1 MVGFVNRRNELSSLE
16 RWWNTERSRPG
27 LVWGRRRVGKTA
39 LIAHFARDKRMVF
52 YTGVGGTA
60 DLELRGLAEEAAF
73 LSTSERN
80 LTEHPFGDW
89 RDALRFLFARAEE
102 APLLLVLD
110 EFPELL
116 VGCPELPGLLRAELD
131 RHGGQPKLKILFSGS
146 SMRAMWQ
153 MQEYRAPLYGRFDLT
168 LHLHPFRP
176 HEVPEILTDLT
187 PADRALVYGM
197 LGGIPLYLTMW
208 QQDASIEDNLSRLLL
223 SAETPLYNEG
233 KLILATEL
241 GTGHLASQV
250 LTAIA
255 NGRTRFHEIA
265 DAVGTDPTRV
275 IERLVEL
282 RLVERILPVTEDP
295 AKHRR
300 KIYRLRDNF
309 LRFYLGVLGRYR
321 SRIEAGSL
329 QTVLPNVMASL
340 DDFMGPAWEDAFRD
354 HLALRADEID
364 PETVDIGPWWRGDG
378 QDELDAV
385 ALAGRSKSP
394 VLVGEAKWTKRVRA
408 PRLLS
413 RLHAKAAHLVD
424 DPEQL
429 RYAIAARES
438 VEAAPEGVWTITA
451 DDIFTARAGQPE

>member
-1 MVGFVNRRNELSSLE
+1 MVGFVNRRNELSQLD
-16 RWWNTERSRPG
+16 RWWNATRARPG

-39 LIAHFARDKRMVF
+39 LITHFARDKRMVF
-52 YTGVGGTA
+52 YTGIGGTA
-60 DLELRGLAEEAAF
+60 GLELRGLSEEAGF
-73 LSTSERN
+73 LSTAERD
-80 LTEHPFGDW
+80 LTEHPFSDW

-116 VGCPELPGLLRAELD
+116 VSAPELPGLLRAELD
-131 RHGGQPKLKILFSGS
+131 RHGGRPNLKILLSGS

-168 LHLHPFRP
+168 MQLHPFRP
-176 HEVPEILTDLT
+176 HEVPQILTDLA
-187 PADRALVYGM
+187 PADCALVYGI

-208 QQDASIEDNLSRLLL
+208 QQEASIADNLSNLML
-223 SAETPLYNEG
+223 SSETPLYNEG

-241 GTGHLASQV
+241 GSGPLTSQV

-255 NGRTRFHEIA
+255 MGRTRFHEIA
-265 DAVGTDPTRV
+265 DAVSTDPTRT
-275 IERLVEL
+275 IERLIEL
-282 RLVERILPVTEDP
+282 RLIQRILPVTEDP

-300 KIYRLRDNF
+300 KIYRISDNF

-329 QTVLPNVMASL
+329 TTVLPNVMAAL
-340 DDFMGPAWEDAFRD
+340 DDFMGAAWEDAFRD
-354 HLALRADEID
+354 HLALHAEEID

-385 ALAGRSKSP
+385 ALAGRNKAP

-408 PRLLS
+408 PRLLD
-413 RLHAKAAHLVD
+413 RMRAKSAHLVD
-424 DPEQL
+424 DPDQL
-429 RYAIAARES
+429 RYAIAAREA
-438 VEAAPEGVWTITA
+438 VEDAPENVWTMTA
-451 DDIFTARAGQPE
+451 ANLFPPRNN

>member
-1 MVGFVNRRNELSSLE
+1 MVGFVNRRNELSQLD
-16 RWWNTERSRPG
+16 RWWNSANARPG

-39 LIAHFARDKRMVF
+39 LITHFARDKRMVF

-60 DLELRGLAEEAAF
+60 GLELRGLSEEAGF
-73 LSTSERN
+73 LNTAERD
-80 LTEHPFGDW
+80 LAEHPFSDW

-116 VGCPELPGLLRAELD
+116 VSSPELPGLLRAELD
-131 RHGGQPKLKILFSGS
+131 RHGGRPNLKILLSGS

-168 LHLHPFRP
+168 MQLHPFRP
-176 HEVPEILTDLT
+176 HEVPEILTDLA
-187 PADRALVYGM
+187 PADRALVYGV

-208 QQDASIEDNLSRLLL
+208 KQDSSIADNLSRLML
-223 SAETPLYNEG
+223 SSETPLYNEG

-241 GTGHLASQV
+241 GAGPLTSQV

-255 NGRTRFHEIA
+255 MGRTRFHEIA
-265 DAVGTDPTRV
+265 DAVGTDPTRT
-275 IERLVEL
+275 IERLIEL
-282 RLVERILPVTEDP
+282 RLIQRILPVTEDP

-300 KIYRLRDNF
+300 KIYRISDNF

-329 QTVLPNVMASL
+329 TTVLPNVMASL
-340 DDFMGPAWEDAFRD
+340 DDFMGAAWEDAFRD
-354 HLALRADEID
+354 HLALRAEEID

-385 ALAGRSKSP
+385 ALAGRNKSP

-408 PRLLS
+408 PRLLD
-413 RLHAKAAHLVD
+413 RMRAKAAHLVD
-424 DPEQL
+424 DPDQL
-429 RYAIAARES
+429 RYAIAARDA
-438 VEAAPEGVWTITA
+438 VEDAPENVWTMTA
-451 DDIFTARAGQPE
+451 ADLFSPRNN